1 MVDKLYTVQFIPLPP
16 TSTHAIMRII
26 LSLVCA
32 TIGVLISI
40 KSNWIVNN
48 FGTVPWAEKHL
59 GSSTLF
65 WKLFGLLAT
74 IVAIFTMIGITDTV
88 LISIFSRFT
97 PKIN

>member
-1 MVDKLYTVQFIPLPP
+1 
-16 TSTHAIMRII
+16 MRII
-26 LSLVCA
+26 LSIIFA
-32 TIGVLISI
+32 AIGVVISV

-65 WKLFGLLAT
+65 WKLFGLLVT
-74 IVAIFTMIGITDTV
+74 IIAIFTMVGITDTI

-97 PKIN
+97 PKVQ